1 MRRRTFAL
9 LALLAILT
17 SGLVAATATRLAPP
31 ALPLLHDGG
40 SDDEAPSAADSV
52 TLYQNGLGFVALN
65 RTLTSDGGET
75 RLVVR
80 VPTSALLDSL
90 RVEGHDVV
98 TREVRSTLAPA
109 GAIRIGDA
117 LVVHVEDSRFEG
129 TLSDM
134 EGSRLVL
141 RTAGGSV
148 VVDAGRASAIEVIGR
163 AAPAGGMAAADVTLV
178 LSAPEGA
185 HDVRIS
191 YLYHGSGWTPSYH
204 LDASTGHVVMFGT
217 LTAPDA
223 WRGVRLS
230 LVTGT
235 PNVVYAPHAGQ
246 YALRS
251 LSFDS
256 TLAMAGAA
264 EASYDPGFAASA
276 PMGDLYV
283 YAYDEPVDAD
293 VGETM
298 RLPLLQGTFDVL
310 RRYHEVDT
318 WTQDGSPSVRD
329 RLQVRSTL
337 ADPLPSGVVRIFRD
351 GAWLADDRLPRL
363 AVGEHANLTLAFAMD
378 VKATARLVRHVAG
391 TTVDQWEYELRVE
404 NMKNGAAARDVDL
417 RAVFRMPTH
426 ETTRTA
432 TVPTPAEDGPGHAAW
447 NDTLKPGESAT
458 FRVAYDQRH
467 PPR

>member
-1 MRRRTFAL
+1 MRRRTFAV

-17 SGLVAATATRLAPP
+17 SGFVAATATRLAPP
-31 ALPLLHDGG
+31 ALPLLPDD
-40 SDDEAPSAADSV
+40 SDEAPSAADSV

-65 RTLTSDGGET
+65 RTLISEGGEA
-75 RLVVR
+75 RLVIR

-90 RVEGHDVV
+90 RVEGEGVV

-117 LVVHVEDSRFEG
+117 LVVHVADGRFEG

-141 RTAGGSV
+141 RSASGSV

-178 LSAPEGA
+178 LSAPEGT

-204 LDASTGHVVMFGT
+204 LDATTGHLVMFGT

-235 PNVVYAPHAGQ
+235 PNVVYAPHAGH
-246 YALRS
+246 YALRAMS
-251 LSFDS
+251 YDS
-256 TLAMAGAA
+256 TLAMSG
-264 EASYDPGFAASA
+264 EASYSPSFAASA

-293 VGETM
+293 LGETL
-298 RLPLLQGTFDVL
+298 RLPLLQGTFNVL

-318 WTQDGSPSVRD
+318 WAQDGTLSVRD
-329 RLQVRSTL
+329 RMHVRSTL

-363 AVGEHANLTLAFAMD
+363 AVGEQANLTLAIAMD
-378 VKATARLVRHVAG
+378 VKATSRLVRHVAG
-391 TTVDQWEYELRVE
+391 TTVDSWEYELRVE
-404 NMKNGAAARDVDL
+404 NLKNGAAARDVDL
-417 RAVFRMPTH
+417 RAVLRIPTH

-432 TVPTPAEDGPGHAAW
+432 AVPTPAEEGPGHVTW
-447 NDTLKPGESAT
+447 NERLQPGEGAT